1 MKKIAILYYKFNK
14 MIDESPKEII
24 PTNHPESKDEESFGV
39 IPSSVKINK
48 RKCCPCLER
57 LTSIKELFLQTY
69 RRPKHPE
76 EFKIVQE
83 FIHKKTWLIHSM
95 IIALRCIL
103 SMVGSDLH
111 QKIFENNN
119 KSSTSLNQ
127 EYLITSKLYMEPIL
141 IAFLPLGA
149 IIDIAAWRYPQL
161 IRVLPYFEIVH
172 LVALFCCPLDLGNLM
187 AELICFLIVM
197 LAYILFANFD
207 SVGNICFTLIILLQF
222 FVRHKLVLTEELT
235 AVNIVVTFLY
245 AGAGFLS
252 FSTISM
258 MTSYIVNIHGKLAE
272 MVKVETLNLF
282 NGLDE
287 GVVVFSAVDK
297 SLTFA
302 SAPAV

>member
-1 MKKIAILYYKFNK
+1 MKKIAILYNKFNK

-39 IPSSVKINK
+39 IPSSFKVNK

-69 RRPKHPE
+69 RRPKNPE

-103 SMVGSDLH
+103 SIAGSDLH

-119 KSSTSLNQ
+119 KSSTSFNQ
-127 EYLITSKLYMEPIL
+127 EYVITSELYMEPIL

-149 IIDIAAWRYPQL
+149 IIDIVAWRYPQL
-161 IRVLPYFEIVH
+161 IRLLPFFEMSH
-172 LVALFCCPLDLGNLM
+172 LFAFFCCPLDLGNLI
-187 AELICFLIVM
+187 AEPICFFIV
-197 LAYILFANFD
+197 LLEYILFANFD
-207 SVGNICFTLIILLQF
+207 GVSNIGFTLIMLLQF
-222 FVRHKLVLTEELT
+222 YVRYKLVLTEELT
-235 AVNIVVTFLY
+235 AVNIVSTFLY
-245 AGAGFLS
+245 AGAGFLF

-297 SLTFA
+297 SITFA
-302 SAPAV
+302 SVPAV